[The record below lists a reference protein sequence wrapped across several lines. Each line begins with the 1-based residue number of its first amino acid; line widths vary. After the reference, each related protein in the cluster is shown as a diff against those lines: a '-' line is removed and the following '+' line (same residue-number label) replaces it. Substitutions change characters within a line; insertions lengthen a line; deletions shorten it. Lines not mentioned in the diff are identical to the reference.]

1 MDNNIAAI
9 GKRIKKYRKKAG
21 LTQQNV
27 AESMNWSTNFV
38 SRIERGCTMTSVY
51 NLCELANVLG
61 TTVDTFFIDVVPAEP
76 ADLINTPRIQE
87 LMRQITK
94 LDKQH
99 QEYILES
106 LELYISTFKK
116 S

>member
-1 MDNNIAAI
+1 MIA
-9 GKRIKKYRKKAG
+9 KEKAG

-27 AESMNWSTNFV
+27 AECMNWFTNFV
-38 SRIERGCTMTSVY
+38 SRMERGRTMARVY

-61 TTVDTFFIDVVPAEP
+61 TTVDAFFIDVAPAEH

-99 QEYILES
+99 QEYILEN

>member
-9 GKRIKKYRKKAG
+9 GKRIQKCRENAG
-21 LTQQNV
+21 LTQQKV
-27 AESMNWSTNFV
+27 AEYMDWSTNFV
-38 SRIERGCTMTSVY
+38 SRLERGCTMTSVY
-51 NLCELANVLG
+51 NLANVLD
-61 TTVDTFFIDVVPAEP
+61 TTVSAFFIDIIPADP
-76 ADLINTPRIQE
+76 ADLVNTPRIQE
-87 LMRQITK
+87 LMRQIAE

-99 QEYILES
+99 QEYILEN

>member
-9 GKRIKKYRKKAG
+9 GKRIQKCRENAG
-21 LTQQNV
+21 LTQQKV
-27 AESMNWSTNFV
+27 AEYMDWSTNFV
-38 SRIERGCTMTSVY
+38 SRLERGCTMTNV
-51 NLCELANVLG
+51 CKLANVLD
-61 TTVDTFFIDVVPAEP
+61 TTVSAFFIDIIPADP
-76 ADLINTPRIQE
+76 ADLVNTPRIQE
-87 LMRQITK
+87 LMRQIAE

-99 QEYILES
+99 QEYILEN

>member
-9 GKRIKKYRKKAG
+9 GKRIKIYRKKAG

-38 SRIERGCTMTSVY
+38 SRMERGCTMTSVY

-61 TTVDTFFIDVVPAEP
+61 TTVDAFFIDVVPAEP
-76 ADLINTPRIQE
+76 ADLINTPRIQG

-99 QEYILES
+99 QEYILEN